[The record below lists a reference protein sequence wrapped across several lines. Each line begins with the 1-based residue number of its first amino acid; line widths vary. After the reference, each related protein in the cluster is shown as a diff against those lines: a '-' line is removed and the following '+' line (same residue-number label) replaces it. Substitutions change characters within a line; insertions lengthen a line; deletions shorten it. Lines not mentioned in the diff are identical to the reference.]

1 MSNALISY
9 PDHTIT
15 GSLSGGSWLS
25 TLPLSNLQS
34 RLLSKKA
41 RSSNAL
47 AASTIV
53 QVDLG
58 ATARAVR
65 CVGVLSHNIS
75 YAGTIRAR
83 GYSDSGYTSLVTG
96 ADTGTVNV
104 WPQSGFT
111 ATDAT
116 QYPNNLIYAFTS
128 SKTARYWKIEITDTA
143 NAAGYVEMG
152 RVWIG
157 EGNFE
162 PATGFSY
169 GASLGYE
176 ARDVIE
182 ESLGGVRW
190 GEKRTPRRS
199 WSIAF
204 DALTEAEKQ
213 KALIMQKVLTTTDE
227 MLFIAN
233 SQATAQNMLLE
244 AFPAT
249 AQQLS
254 PLVYP
259 YYDNNQLPMQLLEV
273 V

>member
-15 GSLSGGSWLS
+15 GSLSGGSWLA
-25 TLPLSNLQS
+25 TLPLSNLQN
-34 RLLSKKA
+34 RLMSKKA

-58 ATARAVR
+58 ATSRAIR
-65 CVGVLSHNIS
+65 CLAVLSHNIS

-83 GYSDSGYTSLVTG
+83 GYSDSGYSTLVTG
-96 ADTGTVNV
+96 ADTGTLNA

-111 ATDAT
+111 ADDAA
-116 QYPNNLIYAFTS
+116 QYPNNWIYAFAA

-143 NAAGYVEMG
+143 NADGYVELG
-152 RVWIG
+152 RLWIG

-199 WSIAF
+199 WSISF
-204 DALTEAEKQ
+204 EALTESEKQ

-227 MLFIAN
+227 MIFIAN

-249 AQQLS
+249 AKELS

-259 YYDNNQLPMQLLEV
+259 YYDNNQLSMQLLEV